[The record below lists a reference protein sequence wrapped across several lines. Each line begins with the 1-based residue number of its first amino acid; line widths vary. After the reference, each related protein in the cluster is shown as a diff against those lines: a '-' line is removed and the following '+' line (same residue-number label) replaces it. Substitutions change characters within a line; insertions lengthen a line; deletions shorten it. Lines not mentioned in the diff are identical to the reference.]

1 MWLSLKKKSDNPYNA
16 AFRQMALNHN
26 VRTSRMLTAIIGMVG
41 LILVLISQYS
51 TANNVLKYPSEYE
64 SAIKFI
70 FFTSA
75 ICYLSF
81 YAGNKM
87 NEEWRLKAYKF
98 ISDFY
103 AIIIVISSLWLTF
116 VMQHNPSNT
125 MSIFVLGIITVAALW
140 IFDRMQTLIIAFF
153 ILILFDGGLHYFQTD
168 SCKLF
173 TNYITGTCVSVFF
186 VCISRACF
194 SVNYKHFLQLKK
206 IEEDNKDLTRLNQIQ
221 TNILSVV
228 AHDLRTPNNNVI
240 SLVNILKDPTISSSD
255 KDEFHDMI
263 LASCTSSN
271 EIIEDLLNIARSE
284 FQEGKLEYLDV
295 AVFLET
301 VLVNYK
307 KINNCS
313 QQINF
318 KTPPGKYH
326 SRLNA
331 RKMQRVIENILSN
344 AVKFSAADA
353 VINVELSTE
362 YGKNI
367 ILIADNGIGIPVDLM
382 PHLFSRF
389 SKAGR
394 KGLKGEDSNG
404 LGLSICKLLVEQQ
417 QGELSIQS
425 KEGKGTHVKI
435 LLPAA

>member
-301 VLVNYK
+301 VLVNYN